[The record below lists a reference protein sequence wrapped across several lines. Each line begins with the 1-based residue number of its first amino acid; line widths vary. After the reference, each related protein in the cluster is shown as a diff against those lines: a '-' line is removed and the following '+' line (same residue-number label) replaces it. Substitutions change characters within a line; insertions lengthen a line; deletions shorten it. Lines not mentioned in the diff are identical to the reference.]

1 MNDIKT
7 CKNSTKLKISYDHPA
22 EIARHTL
29 SLPKRSFSQSH
40 IFEEKLPNFD
50 LVTRE
55 LVPTKI
61 LLVDCQFAARIFS

>member
-7 CKNSTKLKISYDHPA
+7 SKNSTKLKILYDHPA

-40 IFEEKLPNFD
+40 IFEEIITNF
-50 LVTRE
+50 
-55 LVPTKI
+55 
-61 LLVDCQFAARIFS
+61 